1 MDLEVRVQP
10 RASRESVGGLRDGA
24 LEVRVT
30 APPADGRANAAVCRL
45 VARAFGVRPG
55 AVQLVSGA
63 KSRRKR
69 LRIEGENSALEAR
82 LRALASGRSPA

>member
-1 MDLEVRVQP
+1 MDVEVRVQP
-10 RASRESVGGLRDGA
+10 RASRDSVGGLRDGA

-69 LRIEGENSALEAR
+69 LRIEGETPALQAR
-82 LRALASGRSPA
+82 LRALAGGRGPG

>member
-1 MDLEVRVQP
+1 MELEVRVHP
-10 RASRESVGGLRDGA
+10 RASHEAVGGLHDGA

-30 APPADGRANAAVCRL
+30 APPADGRANLAVCRL

-69 LRIEGENSALEAR
+69 LRVEGEPAALEAR
-82 LRALASGRSPA
+82 LRDLARGVEPG

>member
-1 MDLEVRVQP
+1 MDVEVRVQP
-10 RASRESVGGLRDGA
+10 RASRDSVGGLRDGA

-69 LRIEGENSALEAR
+69 LRIDGELER
-82 LRALASGRSPA
+82 L

>member
-10 RASRESVGGLRDGA
+10 
-24 LEVRVT
+24 
-30 APPADGRANAAVCRL
+30 
-45 VARAFGVRPG
+45 RAFGVRPG